1 MSAATID
8 APKAVATENPEK
20 QYRDCILRGEH
31 PSPGLVDLTGRIEE
45 DAAEDL
51 ATLAARRRAVAELLE
66 AEDLERRAAAVVV
79 PTPQDFGTRP
89 VADCPTIRE
98 LFNAL
103 ESYRCQVDPR
113 HVFISAEKTRKR
125 KLQGDASS
133 IRTAAMSILSDTC
146 DRAIHETAETLGKK
160 RSALNS
166 AVAAAGRFADLE
178 ASIVRI
184 ERKMAVVRGDND
196 LSGTMKKIRL
206 GTLKAERLRLI
217 DQRPAA
223 AHAAVAALKASA
235 AIVALEQQRTANSA
249 KMRVPTNMRF
259 SSTEL
264 PPQAVYNSMV
274 TTFIGTP
281 NPPGI

>member
-1 MSAATID
+1 LSAATID

-103 ESYRCQVDPR
+103 ESYRGQVDPR
-113 HVFISAEKTRKR
+113 RVFVAPEKIEKR
-125 KLQGDASS
+125 RLAGDARS
-133 IRTAAMSILSDTC
+133 IRGEAMSVLSRTADPEILKTG
-146 DRAIHETAETLGKK
+146 EVLGQK
-160 RSALNS
+160 RSGLNS
-166 AVAAAGRFADLE
+166 IVGEAGKLADLE
-178 ASIVRI
+178 VQIVWV
-184 ERKMAVVRGDND
+184 ERKMDQVLADND
-196 LSGTMKKIRL
+196 LSGPMKKIRL
-206 GTLKAERLRLI
+206 GTLKAERTRLV
-217 DQRPAA
+217 DQRPLAA
-223 AHAAVAALKASA
+223 QAAVAALKASA

-249 KMRVPTNMRF
+249 KMQIPEQMKFT
-259 SSTEL
+259 STEL
-264 PPQAVYNSMV
+264 PPTRVHNPMDGIWHGRA
-274 TTFIGTP
+274 
-281 NPPGI
+281 NPPAY